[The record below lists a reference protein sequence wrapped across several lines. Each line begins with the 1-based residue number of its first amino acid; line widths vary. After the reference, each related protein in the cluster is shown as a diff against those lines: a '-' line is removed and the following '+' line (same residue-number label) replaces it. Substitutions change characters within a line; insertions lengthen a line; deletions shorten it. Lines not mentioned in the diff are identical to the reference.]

1 MSLIGWLLLI
11 GGVLAAAFFVAVI
24 MNYPEDGSF

>member
-1 MSLIGWLLLI
+1 MGPLGWGLLI
-11 GGVLAAAFFVAVI
+11 GGLIAAAVFVAVI